1 MRRRLEQVDHFCVGC
16 DEEVVAVI
24 VPAAKDCDAAIL
36 SESVETMHA
45 RWYDLNL
52 LPISAIKM
60 TFAEPILC
68 VYLRVVNYIVSTNT
82 SGLKLCSCLIQRFWL
97 LSLASTHPPLSCTLQ

>member
-36 SESVETMHA
+36 S
-45 RWYDLNL
+45 
-52 LPISAIKM
+52 
-60 TFAEPILC
+60 
-68 VYLRVVNYIVSTNT
+68 
-82 SGLKLCSCLIQRFWL
+82 
-97 LSLASTHPPLSCTLQ
+97 